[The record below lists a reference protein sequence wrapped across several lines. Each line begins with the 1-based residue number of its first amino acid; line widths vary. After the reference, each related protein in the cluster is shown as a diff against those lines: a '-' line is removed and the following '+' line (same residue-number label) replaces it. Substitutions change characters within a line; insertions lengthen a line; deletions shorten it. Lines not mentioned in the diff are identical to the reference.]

1 MISGGWRFGRVVLAV
16 MTLGVFPLAAVA
28 DRTSATAQAA
38 PAIPENVPGV
48 ISYQGR
54 LLDGSGAPVTAN
66 VKITFSLY
74 SSAQQGA
81 TLLWTQLV
89 PSVALNSNGYF
100 SQVLGGTVDTAFP
113 PSVWN
118 GQPVFLG
125 LTVGSDN
132 EMSPRTPI
140 YSVPYALLAPPTVH
154 ASNHQYGGGDEVAT
168 AYPAGSAIPLS
179 RANGTLDPAW
189 LPLATTSSPGTVPAL
204 PSGATSVVY
213 SNDARL
219 SDKRAPTMH
228 AMTHQSGGGDEVAI
242 ATPAAHAIPLSR
254 SDNTLDPAWLPLAT
268 TSSPGTVAALPSGA
282 TSVAYNNDTRLNDK
296 RAPTTHAATHKSGGG
311 DEVAIVTPAANAIPL
326 SRGTGTLD
334 PAWLPLATNSSP
346 GTAPALPP
354 GASSFVYN
362 NDAHL
367 SDKRAPTAH
376 ASSHLLNGSDSIGML
391 LPSAG
396 VSQVPFSDPVTGLID
411 LSWISTSTVV
421 KAKSV
426 PISSVNSSG
435 GANPL
440 DISWIPVSLTSRAS
454 MAPVS
459 SGGALD
465 ISWIPV
471 SSTAQASMV
480 PVSSGGALDISW
492 IPASTT
498 PHANTVPVG
507 SGAANTLDPSWIGTL
522 PLTNGGTGSNAPKI
536 SRNLCIFLPG
546 PAPTSGSVAPTLP
559 LQPFSSCTATGAYG
573 SAPGNPSGSISV
585 FQGTATSP
593 MFSGNVQ
600 GGAFSMSASGGILS
614 IGTGTFLYAISTSG
628 SPSNVTVCVTV
639 TCPAVF

>member
-189 LPLATTSSPGTVPAL
+189 LPLATTSSPGTV
-204 PSGATSVVY
+204 
-213 SNDARL
+213 
-219 SDKRAPTMH
+219 
-228 AMTHQSGGGDEVAI
+228 
-242 ATPAAHAIPLSR
+242 
-254 SDNTLDPAWLPLAT
+254 
-268 TSSPGTVAALPSGA
+268 AALPSGA

-376 ASSHLLNGSDSIGML
+376 ASSHLLNGFDSIGML

-454 MAPVS
+454 VAPVS

-522 PLTNGGTGSNAPKI
+522 PLTNGGTGSNAPKV
-536 SRNLCIFLPG
+536 SRNLCIFLAG
-546 PAPTSGSVAPTLP
+546 PAPTLGSVAPTLP